1 MSNSVITR
9 QIYRINEMNQEDLR
23 NKFAELFG
31 FEAGQTSVPN
41 LRSRL
46 AAKIQEICIGG
57 ISAEDDAILKL
68 IIASDPM
75 ARLSRM
81 PKNEISKVAGTRYER
96 IWKGKKY
103 EVIVLGKNS
112 FDFAG
117 EKYTSLSAVAK
128 AITGT
133 HWNGKLFFGVK

>member
-9 QIYRINEMNQEDLR
+9 QIDRINEMNQEDLR

-31 FEAGQTSVPN
+31 FEAGQTSVLN

-46 AAKIQEICIGG
+46 AAKIQEICLGG